1 MTAVNFTYSA
11 DNSQYV
17 ASLGEMI
24 TATANFGQ
32 ASQTLA
38 GNIAALGVA
47 STKMVGSVAMG
58 KQAFSNAQQMAAAYE
73 QKLSALEARTVVA
86 GKSFDKVGMQIRQMA
101 RDLPGGINMAVQQ
114 VDALQRMGVT
124 SEKAL
129 VPLARTMAKIG
140 AANAE
145 MGPQLT
151 QSFAQLQRT
160 FGTLDPTATARFGDS
175 LTRLSSKAGA
185 SATGISDF
193 SNAIAP
199 LGQTLGLTQTQ
210 VMGFAAG
217 FAKSGQEGYL
227 AANVFNRM
235 LSDMERSAREGTG
248 ELQIYADTVGMTSKA
263 FTSLVK
269 SNPAEAV
276 LGVFDAFSKGGADS
290 LRTLERLGMDGPRT
304 LKTITAVAQSGDL
317 RKMVTEAASGFG
329 DGSTQKG
336 AETAFG
342 GLNDEMS
349 KSVETMQQLTEAAG
363 RPLLNVMTEL
373 VKQANSVGG
382 AFTNIVNNE
391 WVQRITGV
399 LMAAGGGLT
408 AVKAIGGAVL
418 GVGASKSLLGMVPEA
433 GRAQIA
439 GGLNWMGAN
448 RGKMAMGAGGMA
460 LAGAMMD
467 NQQLA
472 MLGGLGLLMTNV
484 MPGGT
489 VGKGLNMLRKGVL
502 AGSDAFYWQSA
513 DWANVG
519 YRDILRGRTPYDNM
533 PKPFLDAAEKS
544 GIRAGKLGRMYGGD
558 PKSIQQA
565 MEAAAKNMPADLDD
579 VQQRAFYRE
588 QLRASQMA
596 PQHQLRQGWLGRRGF
611 FPAMAQG
618 AAATA
623 GSIGSAIGPALLPAL
638 GVGAVLGMGAY
649 GYAQWRDNRN
659 YRDMALDES
668 VSSARTAAERYGI
681 QLKPLYTFTEEVEK
695 ATDAITTWA
704 EALQISGDRATYL
717 NEQYRTGAGKPSMV
731 ISDEA
736 TKDDIYAMVMA
747 RGAAQSPQ
755 MMAQLIN
762 DIAVQRGIGTA
773 NQIGARVGESRGNIP
788 SALGETMG
796 LLTVDVERGWQS
808 GLTSSYSGKKENIE
822 EAAGVADQARTI
834 LEEAFRTGGV
844 NQRGQ
849 VQKQLLDEMKAQM
862 LEDFKSGT
870 YDEQMWTAALSG
882 VLGEEDA
889 QKFEQAMRA
898 QYKPVNPTSWMGV
911 PYLIDRMGNP
921 EVRNFGTG
929 RGEQEIYDKIQKDID
944 QKVTNEQLDQAS
956 KLQGVAGQD
965 SATFLLAA
973 QRLGVTPAELVDIS
987 RNGRK
992 SEYID
997 KIGKGVAPSQETVD
1011 RVLTQ
1016 VGLSPTSVA
1025 QGVANMNPANQVF
1038 QFQAAL
1044 KASQGQG
1051 GAVAERQRILANLLS
1066 GEPMD
1071 QGTRESYQA
1080 QLQLLDQQ
1088 LVPMQMGRTMT
1099 ASQQRQMRGT
1109 MAKQQYA
1116 LAIQRPDDAEA
1127 QARAGEAIAQMQQ
1140 IEAEETQWLQNRA
1153 RQTYDFQ
1160 KSTNR
1165 AWEDYYLGVSRAQE
1179 DFQISSAR
1187 AEEDYQ
1193 IQRKRT
1199 LEEYNI
1205 GIQRQAEDHNV
1216 QMKRMA
1222 EDTAKGMVQPFQ
1234 ILQPQEVWSMGAM
1247 SSNIDQQTKFIE
1259 RQLDTIDKLRKR
1271 GLSQQA
1277 IDTFDLANPANAQRV
1292 SWMENSSKA
1301 EIRQANRAAR
1311 RAGRA
1316 GEGVRDEQ
1324 QSTRR
1329 YEEDYE
1335 KSLRRSGEDLN
1346 RSLRNS
1352 EQDFRRS
1359 MDRSRQ
1365 DFNRTMDRQARDM
1378 RKNMRRQLQDFRD
1391 MDLEFIGDKKKLM
1404 HNISKVVEGGSAD
1417 WESTTGHAMENI
1429 SSKSADEWL
1438 NVRSSSDSA
1447 MKWLEKS
1454 WKQFALD
1461 GSTPTSGPASAF
1473 TSAATTGSAQTKDSK
1488 TSTPQSAP
1496 DLKNPKSNKK
1506 DPANQRQS
1514 KSLSSAPSGMT
1525 VTGAGSDMT
1534 DHSGGVGGPV
1544 SKAWDGQGNLWGG
1557 MSKKWK
1563 ALFEVIGKYGP
1574 LDKIDSFVP
1583 GGNNKK
1589 TANAAAKWLWQSLLA
1604 DGYTEEQ
1611 AAGILGNIDQES
1623 GFSPTADQ
1631 PDGPGMGIAQWSQG
1645 GRWEGLKAWAK
1656 KRGMNP
1662 MKLETQYGYMR
1673 HEMNTGTFT
1682 DGRWSDAEF
1691 RNTKSVQDAANYF
1704 GANYE
1709 IFGISGDRNADADAW
1724 YNTFGGKVGAGDPTK
1739 RSASK
1744 NSGLKLWEI
1753 GDAIDRK
1760 GRAAQRASR
1769 QASKSPGGPI
1779 DFSGYPQ
1786 VIGEGD
1792 WGPPMHGA
1800 FSFSRHGGT
1809 QSGDFNAGL
1818 GTPIYAIADGVI
1830 VDMRTPVLGPE
1841 ANNNA
1846 SYSYGN
1852 TIVMYTGNWF
1862 ARYAHLRA
1870 GKPYA
1875 PGVSKGAEVEAG
1887 QLLGWTGTTGHSS
1900 GPHLHFELS
1909 QNFPRQY
1916 NTSGQSPLD
1925 TLAKHGVRLAK
1936 GGVVTSAQL
1945 AMIGEAGDSEAVIPL
1960 NKRGVEAIAEA
1971 LGRYAMSYEAR
1982 KARAMAHGTATT
1994 TTSQATY
2001 HSDHSTHFNGPI
2013 EVKAD
2018 DPNQMIDRLRAEQR
2032 KRSLYAASQGGTR

>member
-17 ASLGEMI
+17 ASLGEMV

-47 STKMVGSVAMG
+47 TTKMVGSVAMG

-145 MGPQLT
+145 LGPQLT

-276 LGVFDAFSKGGADS
+276 LSVFDAFSKGGADS

-317 RKMVTEAASGFG
+317 RKMVNEAASGFG

-373 VKQANSVGG
+373 VKQANAVGG
-382 AFTNIVNNE
+382 AFTNVVNND

-408 AVKAIGGAVL
+408 LAKSAGTAILGIGAANSLIGAVPQS
-418 GVGASKSLLGMVPEA
+418 GRERMKS
-433 GRAQIA
+433 
-439 GGLNWMGAN
+439 GLTWMGAN
-448 RGKMAMGAGGMA
+448 RGKIAMGAGGMA
-460 LAGAMMD
+460 LAGSMMD
-467 NQQLA
+467 NPQLA
-472 MLGGLGLLMTNV
+472 MLGGMGLLASNI
-484 MPGGT
+484 MPGGAI
-489 VGKGLNMLRKGVL
+489 GKGLNMLRKGAL
-502 AGSDAFYWQSA
+502 AGSDMFYWQSA
-513 DWANVG
+513 DWSKLTPMQALSG
-519 YRDILRGRTPYDNM
+519 QTPYDSM
-533 PKPFLDAAEKS
+533 GKAWKDASEKS
-544 GIRAGKLGRMYGGD
+544 GIRAGKLGRMFGRD
-558 PKSIQQA
+558 
-565 MEAAAKNMPADLDD
+565 EAALVRAMSSAAGGITPDMDD
-579 VQQRAFYRE
+579 VAQKSFYKS
-588 QLRASQMA
+588 QLRASQLPA
-596 PQHQLRQGWLGRRGF
+596 NAQLRAGWGPGGF
-611 FPAMAQG
+611 FKSLGMG
-618 AAATA
+618 GLATA
-623 GSIGSAIGPALLPAL
+623 GSIGAAL
-638 GVGAVLGMGAY
+638 GPTLPVAAGVAGAVGLGVY
-649 GYAQWRDNRN
+649 GYSQWSNTKK
-659 YRDMALDES
+659 YREMAEDDSL
-668 VSSARTAAERYGI
+668 SAARVASEKYGVP
-681 QLKPLYTFTEEVEK
+681 LKPLFDFNAQVEQATE
-695 ATDAITTWA
+695 AISTWS
-704 EALQISGDRATYL
+704 EAVSISGSRASWL
-717 NEQYRTGAGKPSMV
+717 NEQYQSGSGEPKMEIADDASQAEILSMV
-731 ISDEA
+731 
-736 TKDDIYAMVMA
+736 VA
-747 RGAAQSPQ
+747 RGGAQSPQ
-755 MMAQLIN
+755 LMAQLMN
-762 DIAVQRGIGTA
+762 DVARQRGSIEA
-773 NQIGARVGESRGNIP
+773 NQIGQQVLDARKNLPG
-788 SALGETMG
+788 ALGQAMNQITSDAEG
-796 LLTVDVERGWQS
+796 GQPWYKLTGFNA
-808 GLTSSYSGKKENIE
+808 GYGGKDENL
-822 EAAGVADQARTI
+822 EAAGGVADQARAM
-834 LEEAFRTGGV
+834 LEEAYSTGGV
-844 NQRGQ
+844 GARAK
-849 VQKQLLDEMKAQM
+849 KQTELLDEFDKQM
-862 LEDFKSGT
+862 LDDLKNRTF
-870 YDEQMWTAALSG
+870 DEESWTKALRGVIGERAAEYASATADSFDKKRPGAGRVAVDREEGDSLS
-882 VLGEEDA
+882 
-889 QKFEQAMRA
+889 
-898 QYKPVNPTSWMGV
+898 T
-911 PYLIDRMGNP
+911 
-921 EVRNFGTG
+921 VRD
-929 RGEQEIYDKIQKDID
+929 EIMKESTTP
-944 QKVTNEQLDQAS
+944 VTNVQLSQAQDL
-956 KLQGVAGQD
+956 KGLAGQNT
-965 SATFLLAA
+965 AQFLQAA
-973 QRLGVTPAELVDIS
+973 QRMGLTPAQLADIVRNGPKSEYAEKLGVGGGTPSTTDIS
-987 RNGRK
+987 RALAANG
-992 SEYID
+992 
-997 KIGKGVAPSQETVD
+997 
-1011 RVLTQ
+1011 LTTA
-1016 VGLSPTSVA
+1016 GAA
-1025 QGVANMNPANQVF
+1025 QGVANQAPQNPIL
-1038 QFQAAL
+1038 QFQAAQR
-1044 KASQGQG
+1044 AVQGSG
-1051 GAVAERQRILANLLS
+1051 NAMLERQRIMQNLTS
-1066 GEPMD
+1066 GKPMD
-1071 QGTRESYQA
+1071 QATRESYQA

-1088 LVPMQMGRTMT
+1088 LVPMQMQRTMT

-1109 MAKQQYA
+1109 MARQQYA
-1116 LAIQRPDDAEA
+1116 MAIQNPDDAES
-1127 QARAGEAIAQMQQ
+1127 QARAGEALAQMQQ
-1140 IEAEETQWLQNRA
+1140 IEAEETQWLQSRA

-1234 ILQPQEVWSMGAM
+1234 VLQPQEVWSMGAM

-1514 KSLSSAPSGMT
+1514 KSLTSAPSGMT

-1623 GFSPTADQ
+1623 GFSPTVDQ